1 MPSKPRAAL
10 VVALLA
16 ALGFALSLVLGPRLA
31 AAKVF
36 GAESFTLAN
45 GLTVVVVPN
54 PRAPVVKHMVW
65 YRVGAADEGAGE
77 SGIAHFLEHLMFKG
91 TETRPAGEFSR
102 LVAKNGGRENA
113 FTAYDFTAYH
123 QTIAKD
129 RLEMV
134 MALEA
139 ERMTRLA
146 ITPDEVDRE
155 RLVVLEERRTR
166 TDNHPASR
174 LREQVAA
181 VQFYNYPYRRPIIG
195 WEHEIRALDRE
206 RILAF
211 YRRWY
216 APNNAVLVVAGDI
229 TAAELK
235 PLAEKYY
242 GAIPAAAP
250 VARVRPDEPPQ
261 SAAREVILRDPRVPQ
276 PSWSRSWLAPSH
288 LWGAK
293 EHAYPLEVL
302 AEILGGGGSARLYR
316 ALVMEAAIA
325 DNAGAFYDS
334 STRGPSRFGFYA
346 SPRRE
351 VAPEKVEREIEAE
364 IARVVA
370 QGITPDEL
378 ARAKTR
384 MKAAAVL
391 ARDSLETGAQALG
404 SALAVGLGVE
414 DVESWPERIDAVTLD
429 QVNAAARHVLAGKG
443 YVTGRLL
450 PAAKD

>member
-1 MPSKPRAAL
+1 MSHDVRARLA
-10 VVALLA
+10 VVLIA
-16 ALGFALSLVLGPRLA
+16 AFGFVFQPHDA

-54 PRAPVVKHMVW
+54 PRAPVVKHMIW
-65 YRVGAADEGAGE
+65 YRVGGADEGEGE

-91 TETRPAGEFSR
+91 TKQRPAGEFSR

-113 FTAYDFTAYH
+113 FTSYDYTAYY

-129 RLEMV
+129 RLDMV

-139 ERMTRLA
+139 ERMTGLA

-166 TDNHPASR
+166 TDNNPSSR
-174 LREQVAA
+174 LREQMAA
-181 VQFYNYPYRRPIIG
+181 VQFYNYPYRRPVIG

-242 GAIPAAAP
+242 GVIPAAAP
-250 VARVRPDEPPQ
+250 VVRSRPDEPPQ
-261 SAAREVILRDPRVPQ
+261 TAAREVVLRDPRVPQ
-276 PSWSRSWLAPSH
+276 PSWSRSWLAPSL
-288 LWGAK
+288 LWGAR
-293 EHAYPLEVL
+293 EHAYALEVL
-302 AEILGGGGSARLYR
+302 AEILGGGGTSRLYQ
-316 ALVMEAAIA
+316 ALVLDAGIA
-325 DNAGAFYDS
+325 DGAGAFYDS
-334 STRGPSRFGFYA
+334 STRGPSRFGFFA

-351 VAPEKVEREIEAE
+351 VAPEKVEQAVEAE
-364 IARVVA
+364 IAKILADGVK
-370 QGITPDEL
+370 PDEV

-391 ARDSLETGAQALG
+391 ARDSLDTGAQALG
-404 SALAVGLGVE
+404 SALALGLTVE
-414 DVESWPERIDAVTLD
+414 DVETWPERIDAVTLE
-429 QVNAAARHVLAGKG
+429 QVSAAARFVLAGSG
-443 YVTGRLL
+443 HVTGRLL
-450 PAAKD
+450 PAAKE

>member
-1 MPSKPRAAL
+1 MSFDVRALFAAAL
-10 VVALLA
+10 IALS
-16 ALGFALSLVLGPRLA
+16 GFALAPRPA

-54 PRAPVVKHMVW
+54 ARAPVIKHMVW
-65 YRVGAADEGAGE
+65 YRVGGADEGEGE

-91 TETRPAGEFSR
+91 TIKRPAGEFSR

-113 FTAYDFTAYH
+113 FTSYDFTAYH

-139 ERMTRLA
+139 ERMTGLA

-166 TDNHPASR
+166 TDNNPSSR

-181 VQFYNYPYRRPIIG
+181 VQFYNYPYRRPVIG
-195 WEHEIRALDRE
+195 WEHEIRALDRA

-250 VARVRPDEPPQ
+250 VTRVRPDEPPQ
-261 SAAREVILRDPRVPQ
+261 TAAREVVLRDPRVPQ
-276 PSWSRSWLAPSH
+276 PSWSRSWLAPSL
-288 LWGAK
+288 LWGAR

-302 AEILGGGGSARLYR
+302 AEILGGGATARLYR
-316 ALVMEAAIA
+316 ALVLDAGIA
-325 DNAGAFYDS
+325 DSAGAFYD
-334 STRGPSRFGFYA
+334 TGTLGPSRFGFYA
-346 SPRRE
+346 SPRRD
-351 VAPEKVEREIEAE
+351 VDPDRVERAVEAE
-364 IARVVA
+364 IARVLADGVS
-370 QGITPDEL
+370 PDEV

-404 SALAVGLGVE
+404 AALAVGLKAE
-414 DVESWPERIDAVTLD
+414 DVESWPERVDAVTLD
-429 QVNAAARHVLAGKG
+429 QVNAAARFVLSGNG
-443 YVTGRLL
+443 HVTGRLM
-450 PAAKD
+450 PAAKE

>member
-1 MPSKPRAAL
+1 MSFVPRAAIAA
-10 VVALLA
+10 ALLA
-16 ALGFALSLVLGPRLA
+16 ALGLGAEPRPA

-65 YRVGAADEGAGE
+65 YRVGGADEGEGE

-91 TETRPAGEFSR
+91 TDKRPAGEFSR

-113 FTAYDFTAYH
+113 FTSYDYTGYH

-139 ERMTRLA
+139 ERMTGLA
-146 ITPDEVDRE
+146 ITPEEVDRE

-174 LREQVAA
+174 LREQMAA
-181 VQFYNYPYRRPIIG
+181 VQFYNYPYRRPVIG
-195 WEHEIRALDRE
+195 WEHEIRALDRA

-229 TAAELK
+229 TVAELR

-242 GAIPAAAP
+242 GAIPAAAR
-250 VARVRPDEPPQ
+250 VSRVRPDEPPQ
-261 SAAREVILRDPRVPQ
+261 TAAREVTLRDPRVPQ
-276 PSWSRSWLAPSH
+276 PTWSRSWLAPSH

-293 EHAYPLEVL
+293 EHAYALEVL
-302 AEILGGGGSARLYR
+302 AEILGGGASARLYR
-316 ALVMEAAIA
+316 ALVLEAAIA

-334 STRGPSRFGFYA
+334 ATRGPSRFGFYA

-351 VAPEKVEREIEAE
+351 VAPERVEQAIEAE
-364 IARVVA
+364 IARV
-370 QGITPDEL
+370 L
-378 ARAKTR
+378 ADGVETGEVERAKTR

-414 DVESWPERIDAVTLD
+414 DVESWPERIGAVTLE
-429 QVNAAARHVLAGKG
+429 QINAAARYVLSGTG
-443 YVTGRLL
+443 HVTGRLL